1 MLLFVKDKL
10 VINVIRRLLGL
21 AYHNMIVDSLPNI
34 QVRKHLL
41 DLNLRGLDVQVAQEK
56 VYNFFIEMVQ
66 NHEPEDVLQEFKK
79 LFIDCLSN
87 TSSDYDLGIYQ
98 IFVGGNEPE
107 FRHTLKRTCYILI
120 NNWENRRK
128 YQYVQRLI
136 DLFTEYTPKISST
149 NSRKIKIFVSWLT
162 SFINGKDYQ
171 ELKLFAIR
179 HEDQNKLHW
188 TNRYSSY
195 LLLAQSTDKNNSKE
209 QQQAA
214 KRLSKQLKNKFKFEL
229 AMYIARS
236 QSSIPRDNRYQNPS
250 TLGDEV
256 LRLIKVI
263 VVRKGVFSYEN
274 IANIFLKQT
283 RDQRLKEFK
292 ENLLK
297 YLIYSVGQQ
306 QFIETLSQQ
315 LSEKLLV
322 WKADYN
328 ESTIDKNLL
337 LRTCNKVV
345 DCLTSEDGKI
355 PSHLF
360 ILLLSQGNPL
370 TLVIVLLKI
379 VLISKHSRRHLEMRI
394 ANLINYYD
402 TYPEEE
408 CQWVINFIEMFNITF
423 AIYAENVEYNLI
435 KMQDQSNIDE
445 SEINLDT
452 YRIFS
457 QLKLRRKV

>member
-1 MLLFVKDKL
+1 
-10 VINVIRRLLGL
+10 
-21 AYHNMIVDSLPNI
+21 MIVDSLPNI
-34 QVRKHLL
+34 QGKKHLL

-87 TSSDYDLGIYQ
+87 GSSDYDLGIYQ

-128 YQYVQRLI
+128 YQYIQQLI
-136 DLFTEYTPKISST
+136 DLFKDYTPKISST
-149 NSRKIKIFVSWLT
+149 NSRRIKIFINWLT
-162 SFINGKDYQ
+162 SFIDGKDYQ

-179 HEDQNKLHW
+179 HEDQSKLHW
-188 TNRYSSY
+188 TNRYSCY
-195 LLLAQSTDKNNSKE
+195 LLLAQSTDKNNPKE

-214 KRLSKQLKNKFKFEL
+214 KRLSKQLKDKFKFEL

-236 QSSIPRDNRYQNPS
+236 QSTASSVTRYQNPS
-250 TLGDEV
+250 ILGDEV

-263 VVRKGVFSYEN
+263 VVRKGTFSYEN
-274 IANIFLKQT
+274 IANIFIKQT
-283 RDQRLKEFK
+283 RDQSLKEFK
-292 ENLLK
+292 KNFLK
-297 YLIYSVGQQ
+297 YLIYSVTQQ
-306 QFIETLSQQ
+306 EFIETLEQQ
-315 LSEKLLV
+315 LSEKLLQ
-322 WKADYN
+322 WKTDYN
-328 ESTIDKNLL
+328 EEIIDKNLL
-337 LRTCNKVV
+337 LRTCNKAI
-345 DCLTSEDGKI
+345 DYLTSENGKA
-355 PSHLF
+355 PSQLF

-370 TLVIVLLKI
+370 TLVIALLKI
-379 VLISKHSRRHLEMRI
+379 ILISKHSRRHLEMRI

-402 TYPEEE
+402 IYPEEE
-408 CQWVINFIEMFNITF
+408 CQWVINFLEMFNITF

-435 KMQDQSNIDE
+435 KMEDESNSDE
-445 SEINLDT
+445 SEKNLDT

-457 QLKLRRKV
+457 QLKLHRKV